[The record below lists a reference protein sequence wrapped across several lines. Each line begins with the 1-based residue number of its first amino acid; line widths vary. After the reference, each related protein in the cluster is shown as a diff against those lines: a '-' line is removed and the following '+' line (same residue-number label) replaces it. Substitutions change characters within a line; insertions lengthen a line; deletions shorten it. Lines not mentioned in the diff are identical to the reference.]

1 MRNHPK
7 TFHIRFTEKE
17 YDRLCKYAEKARLPK
32 TTYIRHMIRGTQP
45 REAPPMDYFEF
56 MRKIY
61 SLGNNLNQ
69 LAAAAHTLG
78 WAQDDQLQ
86 AALEDYY
93 NLIREIMDKIY
104 SPEKV
109 DIKEV
114 LKRGKRLADQDEF
127 WER

>member
-1 MRNHPK
+1 VRNHPK

-17 YDRLCKYAEKARLPK
+17 YERLCKYAEKARLPK
-32 TTYIRHMIRGTQP
+32 TAYIRHMIRGTQP

-61 SLGNNLNQ
+61 GLGNNLNQ
-69 LAAAAHTLG
+69 LAAMAHTLG
-78 WAQDDQLQ
+78 WIQDDQLQ

-127 WER
+127 WEG